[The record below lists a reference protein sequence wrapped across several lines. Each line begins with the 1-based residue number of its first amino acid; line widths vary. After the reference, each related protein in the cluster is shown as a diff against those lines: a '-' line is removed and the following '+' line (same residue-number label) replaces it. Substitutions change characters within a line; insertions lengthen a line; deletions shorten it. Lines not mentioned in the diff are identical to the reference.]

1 VVRLWF
7 GGGATN
13 DFSLETSLVLSTE
26 HGGVS
31 VGGIGSF
38 IEDYQ
43 AESVVLRE
51 IN

>member
-1 VVRLWF
+1 
-7 GGGATN
+7 
-13 DFSLETSLVLSTE
+13 
-26 HGGVS
+26 VS

>member
-1 VVRLWF
+1 VVGLWF
-7 GGGATN
+7 AAPPTT